1 MGKYPIFPELGG
13 RRAVVIGAGPVA
25 VRKVHSLLDAG
36 ARVVIVAE
44 HIDEKVAVMFESG
57 NCKVIKARY
66 DKNYL
71 AGAAIAIASTN
82 NNELNTQIY
91 KDCQELEILC
101 NVVDVPELCD
111 FYVPAVV
118 KRGHLQIA
126 ISTEGDSPAYAGH
139 IRKKLEKIF
148 TQKHG
153 QFLTQLEALRKP
165 IIEQIK
171 NSAERKAIFGK
182 LVDDNS
188 FEYFEKNGPEKWR
201 IYAEEIIKSQS
212 PPATE

>member
-1 MGKYPIFPELGG
+1 MGKYPIFLELGG
-13 RRAVVIGAGPVA
+13 RRTVVNGAGTVA
-25 VRKVHSLLDAG
+25 VRKVQSLLDAG
-36 ARVVIVAE
+36 ARVVVVAE

-57 NCKVIKARY
+57 NCKVIKSRY
-66 DKNYL
+66 DKSYL
-71 AGAAIAIASTN
+71 TGAAIAIASTN
-82 NNELNTQIY
+82 NNTLNTQIY
-91 KDCQELEILC
+91 KDCQTLEILC

-153 QFLTQLEALRKP
+153 RFLTQLEALRKP
-165 IIEQIK
+165 IIEQIQ
-171 NSAERKAIFGK
+171 NSADRKTLFGK

-201 IYAEEIIKSQS
+201 LYAEDIIAAQS
-212 PPATE
+212 ATPTD